1 MTALALTVSF
11 ALILSF
17 VESRIPAFVAIPGVK
32 VGLANIAVIFT
43 LYKFGIK
50 EAVAV
55 SAVRVVLVSMLFGSP
70 ISMIYSL
77 TGAVL
82 SLSVMFLLKK
92 LTSLSEVTV
101 SVAGGVTH
109 NIGQIG
115 AASVMLGTN
124 VVIYYLPFLL
134 LSGTI
139 AGVVVGIA
147 AGLLISKVKLNI
159 PSEAK
164 SSKAPI
170 VTYENAT
177 ESTVEGGDEGAVEG
191 DAESVVK
198 SDNTTDTEGSED
210 EG

>member
-1 MTALALTVSF
+1 MTSLALTVSF

-17 VESRIPAFVAIPGVK
+17 IESRIPAFVAIPGIK

-50 EAVAV
+50 EAITV
-55 SAVRVVLVSMLFGSP
+55 SLIRVVLVSMLFGSP

-82 SLSVMFLLKK
+82 SLSVMFILKK
-92 LTSLSEVTV
+92 LTPLTEVTV

-124 VVIYYLPFLL
+124 VVVYYLPFLL

-139 AGVVVGIA
+139 AGIAVGVA
-147 AGLLISKVKLNI
+147 SGLLIKRVDLRLGGVSKVDCKQAECD
-159 PSEAK
+159 EA
-164 SSKAPI
+164 AN
-170 VTYENAT
+170 ENT
-177 ESTVEGGDEGAVEG
+177 NDGIDGGSDEG
-191 DAESVVK
+191 
-198 SDNTTDTEGSED
+198 
-210 EG
+210 

>member
-1 MTALALTVSF
+1 MTFLALTVSF

-17 VESRIPAFVAIPGVK
+17 VESRIPAFVAIPGIK

-50 EAVAV
+50 EAAAV
-55 SAVRVVLVSMLFGSP
+55 SAVRVLLVSMLFGSP
-70 ISMIYSL
+70 ISLIYSL

-82 SLSVMFLLKK
+82 SLSVMFVLKK
-92 LTSLSEVTV
+92 LTPLSEITL

-147 AGLLISKVKLNI
+147 AGLLIKKVKPDFSTNAA
-159 PSEAK
+159 PFNCTNTFDKNSG
-164 SSKAPI
+164 KASI
-170 VTYENAT
+170 ENCGESNLQVCDEDNT
-177 ESTVEGGDEGAVEG
+177 ER
-191 DAESVVK
+191 
-198 SDNTTDTEGSED
+198 SDNEG
-210 EG
+210 

>member
-1 MTALALTVSF
+1 MRNNTRRLTTLALTVSF

-50 EAVAV
+50 EAIAV
-55 SAVRVVLVSMLFGSP
+55 SAVRVILVSMLFGSP
-70 ISMIYSL
+70 VSLIYSF

-92 LTSLSEVTV
+92 LTPLGEVAI
-101 SVAGGVTH
+101 SVVGGVSH

-124 VVIYYLPFLL
+124 VVVYYLPFLL
-134 LSGTI
+134 LSGTV
-139 AGVVVGIA
+139 AGIA
-147 AGLLISKVKLNI
+147 VGVASALLIKKVDLKLLANT
-159 PSEAK
+159 PDKTQKGK
-164 SSKAPI
+164 SSETKHI
-170 VTYENAT
+170 SQKGSN
-177 ESTVEGGDEGAVEG
+177 DEG
-191 DAESVVK
+191 
-198 SDNTTDTEGSED
+198 
-210 EG
+210 

>member
-1 MTALALTVSF
+1 MRGNSKSNVRSETRKMTFLALTVSF

-17 VESRIPAFVAIPGVK
+17 VESRIPAFVAIPGIK

-50 EAVAV
+50 QAVAV
-55 SAVRVVLVSMLFGSP
+55 SAVRVLLVSMLFGSP

-82 SLSVMFLLKK
+82 SLAVMCLLKK
-92 LTSLSEVTV
+92 LTPLTEVTV

-147 AGLLISKVKLNI
+147 SGMLIRKVKLGIGNPTKSKPGENNI
-159 PSEAK
+159 SEE
-164 SSKAPI
+164 KA
-170 VTYENAT
+170 ER
-177 ESTVEGGDEGAVEG
+177 STNEG
-191 DAESVVK
+191 
-198 SDNTTDTEGSED
+198 
-210 EG
+210 

>member
-1 MTALALTVSF
+1 MRNNTRRLTSLALTVSF

-55 SAVRVVLVSMLFGSP
+55 SLVRVLLVSMLFGSP
-70 ISMIYSL
+70 ISMIYSI

-82 SLSVMFLLKK
+82 SLSAMFLLKK
-92 LTSLSEVTV
+92 LTPVSEVVV
-101 SVAGGVTH
+101 SVSGGILH

-115 AASVMLGTN
+115 AASIMLGTN
-124 VVIYYLPFLL
+124 VVSYYLPFLL

-139 AGVVVGIA
+139 AGIVVGVA
-147 AGLLISKVKLNI
+147 SAMLISKVDLDKI
-159 PSEAK
+159 TK
-164 SSKAPI
+164 
-170 VTYENAT
+170 
-177 ESTVEGGDEGAVEG
+177 
-191 DAESVVK
+191 
-198 SDNTTDTEGSED
+198 TTNRR
-210 EG
+210 

>member
-1 MTALALTVSF
+1 MRNNTRRLTTLALTVSF

-55 SAVRVVLVSMLFGSP
+55 SAVRVILVSMLFGSP
-70 ISMIYSL
+70 VSLIYSL

-82 SLSVMFLLKK
+82 SLSIMFLLKK
-92 LTSLSEVTV
+92 LTPLGEVAI
-101 SVAGGVTH
+101 SVVGGVSH

-124 VVIYYLPFLL
+124 VVVYYLPFLL
-134 LSGTI
+134 LSGTV
-139 AGVVVGIA
+139 AGIA
-147 AGLLISKVKLNI
+147 VGVASALLIKKVDLKLLASTRDKTQKDKN
-159 PSEAK
+159 SEH
-164 SSKAPI
+164 
-170 VTYENAT
+170 E
-177 ESTVEGGDEGAVEG
+177 
-191 DAESVVK
+191 
-198 SDNTTDTEGSED
+198 
-210 EG
+210 

>member
-1 MTALALTVSF
+1 MTFLALTVSF

-17 VESRIPAFVAIPGVK
+17 VESRIPAFVAIPGIK

-50 EAVAV
+50 QAVAV
-55 SAVRVVLVSMLFGSP
+55 SAVRVLLVSMLFGSP

-82 SLSVMFLLKK
+82 SLTVMCLLKK
-92 LTSLSEVTV
+92 LTPLTEVTV

-147 AGLLISKVKLNI
+147 SGMLIRKVKLGIGNPTKSKPGENNI
-159 PSEAK
+159 SEE
-164 SSKAPI
+164 KA
-170 VTYENAT
+170 ER
-177 ESTVEGGDEGAVEG
+177 STNEG
-191 DAESVVK
+191 
-198 SDNTTDTEGSED
+198 
-210 EG
+210 

>member
-1 MTALALTVSF
+1 MRNNTKKLTSLALTVSF

-17 VESRIPAFVAIPGVK
+17 IESRIPAFVAIPGVK

-50 EAVAV
+50 EAISV
-55 SAVRVVLVSMLFGSP
+55 SIVRVALVSMLFGSP
-70 ISMIYSL
+70 VSLIYSI

-82 SLSVMFLLKK
+82 SLSVMILLKK
-92 LTSLSEVTV
+92 LTPLSEVGV

-147 AGLLISKVKLNI
+147 SGLLIKKVDFKPDSPNRTH
-159 PSEAK
+159 AK
-164 SSKAPI
+164 KGQTDSVKD
-170 VTYENAT
+170 ERRD
-177 ESTVEGGDEGAVEG
+177 DEG
-191 DAESVVK
+191 
-198 SDNTTDTEGSED
+198 
-210 EG
+210 

>member
-1 MTALALTVSF
+1 MRNYSRNNVRSNTKKMTSLALTVSF

-17 VESRIPAFVAIPGVK
+17 VESRIPAFVAIPGIK

-50 EAVAV
+50 EAAAV
-55 SAVRVVLVSMLFGSP
+55 SAVRVLLVSMLFGNPVSL
-70 ISMIYSL
+70 IYSI

-82 SLSVMFLLKK
+82 SLTVMCLLKK
-92 LTSLSEVTV
+92 LTPLTEVTV

-147 AGLLISKVKLNI
+147 SGMLIKKVDLNI
-159 PSEAK
+159 GGTKK
-164 SSKAPI
+164 SKPREIISPEDK
-170 VTYENAT
+170 T
-177 ESTVEGGDEGAVEG
+177 ERSSDEG
-191 DAESVVK
+191 
-198 SDNTTDTEGSED
+198 
-210 EG
+210 